1 VVIDVSRK
9 KTFVNA
15 GIDFSST
22 KSEGQIVSYL
32 WDFWDEAI
40 STEPNPTHAYRKP
53 GTYTVSLKVD
63 FANNNILED
72 KIKIEILEEE

>member
-1 VVIDVSRK
+1 VSMKR
-9 KTFVNA
+9 TFVNA

-22 KSEGQIVSYL
+22 KSEWQIVAYL
-32 WDFWDEAI
+32 WDFGDKSV

-53 GTYTVSLKVD
+53 GVYTVSLKVD

-72 KIKIEILEEE
+72 TIQIEILEEE